1 VGVYKE
7 HSDMISPY
15 QWDAHDYE
23 RHSEGQLKWALDLI
37 VRLELLGRESVIDLG
52 SGDGKVT
59 ARLAG
64 RVPRGRVLGIDSAP
78 SMIDLARQKFP
89 PDRYPNLHFC
99 RMDFR
104 DLDCQEEFDVAFSN
118 ASLHW
123 VKDQRSVLIR
133 VGRALRPGGRI
144 LFQLGGAGNA
154 RRIFEILDELIA
166 QDRWKPWFADFDFP
180 YGFYHPRDYD
190 AWVIEASLKILRN
203 ELIFKDMVHNGLK
216 SLAGW
221 LRTTCLPYLDRL
233 PQADRDAFVLALC
246 DEYLRRHP
254 PDDAGRVHV
263 PMVRLEVEAVRP
275 D

>member
-1 VGVYKE
+1 
-7 HSDMISPY
+7 MTAPY

-23 RHSEGQLKWALDLI
+23 RHSEGQLQWALELI
-37 VRLELLGRESVIDLG
+37 ARLELVGGESVIDLG
-52 SGDGKVT
+52 CGDGKVS

-78 SMIDLARQKFP
+78 PMIRLAVQKYPPSVHSNLAFRQM
-89 PDRYPNLHFC
+89 DVLNL
-99 RMDFR
+99 DFH
-104 DLDCQEEFDVAFSN
+104 DEFDVAFSN

-123 VKDQRSVLIR
+123 VKDQRRVLIR

-144 LFQLGGAGNA
+144 LFQMGGAGNA
-154 RRIFEILDELIA
+154 ARILEILDELA
-166 QDRWKPWFADFDFP
+166 VQDRWKPWFTDFEFP

-190 AWVIEASLKILRN
+190 AWAIEARLKILRN
-203 ELIFKDMVHNGLK
+203 ELIPKDMVHNGLNG
-216 SLAGW
+216 LAGW
-221 LRTTCLPYLDRL
+221 IRTTWLPYISRI
-233 PQADRDAFVLALC
+233 PQAEREVFIQALC

-254 PDDAGRVHV
+254 PDEAGGVHV